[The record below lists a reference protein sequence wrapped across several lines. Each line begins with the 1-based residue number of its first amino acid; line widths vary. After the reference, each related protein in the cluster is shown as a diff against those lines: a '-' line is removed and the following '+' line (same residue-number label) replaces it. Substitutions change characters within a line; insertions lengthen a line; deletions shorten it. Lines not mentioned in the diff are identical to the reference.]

1 MLVSLSIQRTFNST
15 LFSFL
20 SPKLLSFLGPRLRR
34 IHLVLPSP
42 PRCTKVPYSAPLFIN
57 RRASALLAPLLHLA
71 CSLTAFASPHYE
83 VERALSLAT
92 DHKLAESPQWRTL
105 VHCQSTNLD
114 HCSTAISD
122 AGFFLVKEGV
132 DNPAAELEATIRAV
146 LVEPTEAP
154 LQCRFP
160 ARFEWLKEVLKEDG
174 ISFPEANCPE
184 LQEWFSAIKPHSLS
198 IIFPSSFLN
207 NPASAF
213 GHTLLRIDQPNQNDQ
228 TRLIAYTANFA
239 ANTQGDNALLY
250 AYRGV
255 FGGYEGFF
263 SVAPYYDKV
272 KQYSDL
278 EDRDIWEYELAFTP
292 EEARRLTLHL
302 WELRKISFLYYYFDD
317 NCSYQ
322 LLSLL
327 EVARPSLK
335 LTERFGFWV
344 LPVDTV
350 RSVLDQAGL
359 FTRSVFRPALASKLS
374 HAVQYAG
381 ATQQKWAL
389 AAADLTTALDESSLL
404 TLSEEEKIAR
414 LDLAYDALTYQT
426 VRGKVEGEA
435 RDARAWKLLSLR
447 SALTG
452 KALTPALSPPT
463 VRPDQGHGTARVSVG
478 VGRGEGRWFTEYG
491 IRPAFHDQL
500 DPPQGYLQGSQIKFL
515 ETTLREEAGKGVDLH
530 RITVLDIESL
540 TPRNDFFAPKSW
552 SIRLGA
558 ERRPAGGTRDPF
570 VFSLA
575 GGAGGS
581 YQLLG
586 HSLIYGLL
594 EAEAQTSSALAP
606 SWGVGV
612 GPRSGLLLQLTESWR
627 VQAEGS
633 LMQFIAGDEHTE
645 ISLRLAQSVSLSPNN
660 ALRFTIGRTQ
670 GLHDW
675 ETRGMFEVLHYL
687 NPVGGI

>member
-1 MLVSLSIQRTFNST
+1 MLSIGAST
-15 LFSFL
+15 D
-20 SPKLLSFLGPRLRR
+20 
-34 IHLVLPSP
+34 VLASP
-42 PRCTKVPYSAPLFIN
+42 PDYI
-57 RRASALLAPLLHLA
+57 
-71 CSLTAFASPHYE
+71 
-83 VERALSLAT
+83 ERALSLAA
-92 DHKLAESPQWRTL
+92 DRKLAHSPQWRTL
-105 VHCQSTNLD
+105 LHCQSADLD
-114 HCSTAISD
+114 HCSTAISNTD
-122 AGFFLVKEGV
+122 FFSSKEAL
-132 DNPAAELEATIRAV
+132 DSPAAELEANIRAIPGGQDGV
-146 LVEPTEAP
+146 P
-154 LQCRFP
+154 LQCRLP
-160 ARFEWLKEVLKEDG
+160 ARFEWLRDQFKHDS
-174 ISFPEANCPE
+174 IIFPETTCPE
-184 LQEWFSAIKPHSLS
+184 LAEWFAAIKPHSLS

-213 GHTLLRIDQPNQNDQ
+213 GHTLLRIDQPDQNDQ

-255 FGGYEGFF
+255 FGGYQGFF

-272 KQYSDL
+272 KKYSDL

-302 WELRKISFLYYYFDD
+302 WELRNISFLYYYFDD

-327 EVARPSLK
+327 EVARPSLN

-350 RSVLDQAGL
+350 RTVLDSEGL
-359 FTRSVFRPALASKLS
+359 FTRAVFRPALASKLS
-374 HAVQYAG
+374 HSVEYSS
-381 ATQQKWAL
+381 TEQQKWAL
-389 AAADLTTALDESSLL
+389 TAADLTTPLDESSLL
-404 TLSEEEKIAR
+404 SLPESERIAR

-426 VRGKVEGEA
+426 VRGKVEGDA

-447 SALTG
+447 STLSGSPT
-452 KALTPALSPPT
+452 TPPLSAPK
-463 VRPDQGHGTARVSVG
+463 VRPDQGHGTARLAVG

-515 ETTLREEAGKGVDLH
+515 ETVLREEAGKGVDLQ
-530 RITVLDIESL
+530 RLTVLDIESL

-558 ERRPAGGTRDPF
+558 ERRPAGNSRDHF

-586 HSLIYGLL
+586 HSLLYGLL
-594 EAEAQTSSALAP
+594 EAEIQSSRSLSP
-606 SWGVGV
+606 EWGLGV
-612 GPRSGLLLQLTESWR
+612 GPRSGLLVQLTNGWR

-633 LMQFIAGDEHTE
+633 LQQFVAGDEHTE
-645 ISLRLAQSVSLSPNN
+645 ISVRLAQSISLSPNN
-660 ALRFTIGRTQ
+660 ALRFTIARTH
-670 GLHDW
+670 GVHDW
-675 ETRGMFEVLHYL
+675 ETRGMLEILHYF
-687 NPVGGI
+687 NPVENS